1 MTMQMITGMP
11 AEAVATKAILWWGA
25 DLSLR
30 DELAI
35 LMEVAEA
42 ALATGSERFFDA
54 TLTHM
59 VALLGATTADEVF
72 KLNDYLDWLC
82 RSNFEN

>member
-35 LMEVAEA
+35 LVEVAEA
-42 ALATGSERFFDA
+42 ALATGSERIFDVV
-54 TLTHM
+54 LTQM
-59 VALLGATTADEVF
+59 IALLGATTADEVF